1 MEEILEKILGLQVIK
16 ITKVEEIESTYHIY
30 CESKEAVGLCPNC
43 GKLITSTPKDS
54 NIRHIRD
61 LSIIDKKVILHLTT
75 KQYVCKDCNRHFYE
89 RFWFV
94 ESGSEMTIRLE
105 DFLYRMVHGADLTYV
120 ANKYEIGW
128 KTINRLFHK
137 YSTREIS
144 AHIERSEQAVTQIAM
159 DEIALHK
166 GHRDFVVVIID
177 LVHKVIID
185 ILENREKASLIA
197 YFQGKGLGFCNK
209 IKVFCS
215 DMWDGYL
222 NTAKEVFPN
231 AAIVVDRFHFF
242 SYCNAAIETAR
253 KYYKKELKEQVEDLR
268 GLRFT
273 LLKNTDKLSAEEQ
286 AQLDKIFEQE
296 KYLDLKKT
304 YDARNDFRAI
314 LEQKI
319 TSQQAHILFQK
330 WLNDHKGN
338 RFFFKFIKTFN
349 NYYNY
354 ILNYFDY
361 RVTTSVLEGFNNKLK
376 MIKRRA
382 FGFLNFDSFR
392 AKAFIDFF

>member
-1 MEEILEKILGLQVIK
+1 MEEVLEKILGLQVIK
-16 ITKVEEIESTYHIY
+16 ITKVEEIDSIYHIY

-61 LSIIDKKVILHLTT
+61 LNIIDKKVILHLTT

-137 YSTREIS
+137 YSTREIT

-242 SYCNAAIETAR
+242 SYCNAALETAR

-273 LLKNTDKLSAEEQ
+273 LLKNTDKLSEKEQ

-330 WLNDHKGN
+330 WLNDHKDN

-392 AKAFIDFF
+392 AKAFIDFL

>member
-1 MEEILEKILGLQVIK
+1 
-16 ITKVEEIESTYHIY
+16 
-30 CESKEAVGLCPNC
+30 
-43 GKLITSTPKDS
+43 
-54 NIRHIRD
+54 
-61 LSIIDKKVILHLTT
+61 
-75 KQYVCKDCNRHFYE
+75 
-89 RFWFV
+89 
-94 ESGSEMTIRLE
+94 MTIRLE

-137 YSTREIS
+137 YSTREVS

-185 ILENREKASLIA
+185 ILENREKTSLIA
-197 YFQGKGLGFCNK
+197 YFKGKGLGFCNK

-242 SYCNAAIETAR
+242 SYCNAALETAR

-273 LLKNTDKLSAEEQ
+273 LLKNTDKLSEKEQ

-330 WLNDHKGN
+330 WLNDHKDN

-382 FGFLNFDSFR
+382 FGFLNFDAFR
-392 AKAFIDFF
+392 AKAFIDFL

>member
-1 MEEILEKILGLQVIK
+1 MEEVLEKILGLQVIK
-16 ITKVEEIESTYHIY
+16 ITKVEEIDSIYHIY

-61 LSIIDKKVILHLTT
+61 LNIIDKKVILHLTT

-120 ANKYEIGW
+120 AHKYEIGW

-137 YSTREIS
+137 YSTREVS

-185 ILENREKASLIA
+185 ILENREKTSLIA
-197 YFQGKGLGFCNK
+197 YFKGKGLGFCNK

-242 SYCNAAIETAR
+242 SYCNAALETAR

-273 LLKNTDKLSAEEQ
+273 LLKNTDKLSEKEQ
-286 AQLDKIFEQE
+286 VQLDKIFEQE

-330 WLNDHKGN
+330 WLNDHKDN

-382 FGFLNFDSFR
+382 FGFLNFDAFR
-392 AKAFIDFF
+392 AKAFIDFL